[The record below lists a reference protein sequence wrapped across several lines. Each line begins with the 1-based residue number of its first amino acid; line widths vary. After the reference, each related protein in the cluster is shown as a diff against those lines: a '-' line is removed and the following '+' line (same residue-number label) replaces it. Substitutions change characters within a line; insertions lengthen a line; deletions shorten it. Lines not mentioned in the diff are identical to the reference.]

1 MFFLEKCLH
10 TSPMKYEDSK
20 NNFEKNCQNMLVYL
34 KYYNLNDVRL
44 LEKGKDNKILID
56 SR

>member
-1 MFFLEKCLH
+1 
-10 TSPMKYEDSK
+10 MKYEDSK